1 MAGLAHDV
9 LIQALRD
16 EPALLAA
23 LLEKL
28 TGRDLPGPLK
38 SVDSAVRFTRSA
50 EVRPDI
56 VYRAGRSW
64 LICEVQN
71 KRDPTKA
78 RSWLIAMATLR
89 FSHEQMGDLVVI
101 TSSPAVARWAVT
113 AAHERGSAGSTS
125 HLTPVVLLLDG
136 RHARKLLDPKRPELA
151 LCAAWA
157 MQKRHGAEAV
167 RIFGRAFKLSE
178 RLPPPLRDA
187 QRRAILNV
195 LSDRLRSRL
204 SEAAMRPERFPETKE
219 ARDFRLFLES
229 CGEKRGLAAGRADG
243 LAAGKRESLQLIL
256 GERGLP
262 LTAAQRA
269 RIERCSDIAQ
279 LDTWLRRALT
289 ASAVADVLRTAVEPV
304 AAKPPAPLRRPAP
317 RRAARPAKNGTH
329 APPSP
334 PSRA

>member
-16 EPALLAA
+16 DPALLAA

-28 TGRDLPGPLK
+28 IGHDLPGPLK
-38 SVDSAVRFTRSA
+38 NVDSAVRFTRSA

-89 FSHEQMGDLVVI
+89 FSHERMGDLIVI
-101 TSSPAVARWAVT
+101 TSSPSVARWAVT

-136 RHARKLLDPKRPELA
+136 RRARLLLDPRRPELA

-157 MQKRHGAEAV
+157 MQKRHGREALHILARAV
-167 RIFGRAFKLSE
+167 RLSE
-178 RLPPPLRDA
+178 RLPPSLRDA
-187 QRRAILNV
+187 QRRAILDV

-204 SEAAMRPERFPETKE
+204 REVTMRPERFPETPETRELRLLLE
-219 ARDFRLFLES
+219 AS
-229 CGEKRGLAAGRADG
+229 GEKRGRADGLAAG

-262 LTAAQRA
+262 LTPAQRA
-269 RIERCSDIAQ
+269 RIERCADIAQ

-289 ASAVADVLRTAVEPV
+289 ASTVADVLRTAVAAV

-329 APPSP
+329 A
-334 PSRA
+334 